1 MLHEVDPTLRTMG
14 QQKVS
19 TNLGTKQ
26 IIGATLLFSLFFFL
40 GRFFPVFISSV
51 SIAAV
56 TEKFLP
62 ANLTIAFCRNQFCV
76 SVCGLCQ
83 KMGCC
88 VLMRKKKE

>member
-1 MLHEVDPTLRTMG
+1 MGWLFVLHEVDPTLRTMG

-26 IIGATLLFSLFFFL
+26 IIGATLFFSFFFFFSWS
-40 GRFFPVFISSV
+40 FFPVFISSV

-62 ANLTIAFCRNQFCV
+62 ANSTIAF
-76 SVCGLCQ
+76 L
-83 KMGCC
+83 
-88 VLMRKKKE
+88 